1 MNKIENFLSDLTKYV
16 VLGIAIVAAVAIG
29 TNGLIRRNVENQI
42 ISVTGMGTE
51 DFKSDLV
58 VWSGSFTQLSRDMKE
73 SYARLSADQA
83 RIRDFLIRES
93 VSESDYS
100 FSSVSI
106 TKEYSYITDK
116 NGNQQSEFVG
126 YRLEQRI
133 TIESSDIEKVE
144 GISRRITDLI
154 NIGVEFYS
162 NPPQYYYTKLS
173 ELKIQLIE
181 SATKNA
187 KERAE
192 IIARNAGQKLGA
204 LKYATLGV
212 FQIIA
217 QNSSEDYSWDGAYN
231 TDAKMKTATI
241 TMKLQFGIR

>member
-1 MNKIENFLSDLTKYV
+1 MGKLGTGLSEAAKYL

-29 TNGLIRRNVENQI
+29 TGGFIRRNAESQV
-42 ISVTGMGTE
+42 ISVTGMGTA
-51 DFKSDLV
+51 DFKSDLI
-58 VWSGSFTQLSRDMKE
+58 VWSGSFTQLSRDMKD

-83 RIRDFLIRES
+83 KIKEFLAREG
-93 VSESDYS
+93 VPEENTT

-106 TKEYSYITDK
+106 VKEYSYTTDK
-116 NGNQQSEFVG
+116 EGVQHSEFVG

-133 TIESSDIEKVE
+133 TIESGEIEKIEAV
-144 GISRRITDLI
+144 SRKITDLI
-154 NIGVEFYS
+154 NSGVEFYS
-162 NPPQYYYTKLS
+162 NPPEYYYTKLS
-173 ELKIQLIE
+173 ELKIELIE
-181 SATKNA
+181 RATRNA

-204 LKYATLGV
+204 LKYATMGV

-217 QNSSEDYSWDGAYN
+217 QNSNEDFSWDGAFN

>member
-1 MNKIENFLSDLTKYV
+1 
-16 VLGIAIVAAVAIG
+16 
-29 TNGLIRRNVENQI
+29 
-42 ISVTGMGTE
+42 
-51 DFKSDLV
+51 
-58 VWSGSFTQLSRDMKE
+58 MKE
-73 SYARLSADQA
+73 AYARLSIDQSK
-83 RIRDFLIRES
+83 IRDFLTREN
-93 VSESDYS
+93 VPESEFT

-106 TKEYSYITDK
+106 TKEYTYTTDK

-133 TIESSDIEKVE
+133 AIESGEIEKIESV
-144 GISRRITDLI
+144 SRQITDLI
-154 NIGVEFYS
+154 HSGVEFYS

-181 SATKNA
+181 SATRNA
-187 KERAE
+187 RERAE

-204 LKYATLGV
+204 LKFATMGV

-217 QNSSEDYSWDGAYN
+217 QNSNEDYSWDGAYN

>member
-1 MNKIENFLSDLTKYV
+1 MGKIGSFISEIGKYII
-16 VLGIAIVAAVAIG
+16 LGIAIVAAVAVG
-29 TNGLIRRNVENQI
+29 TDGLIRRNVENQI
-42 ISVTGMGTE
+42 ISVTGMGTA
-51 DFKSDLV
+51 DFKSDLI
-58 VWSGSFTQLSRDMKE
+58 VWSGSYTQLSRDMKE
-73 SYARLSADQA
+73 AYARLSIDQSK
-83 RIRDFLIRES
+83 IRDFLTREN
-93 VSESDYS
+93 VPESEFT

-106 TKEYSYITDK
+106 TKEYTYTTDK

-133 TIESSDIEKVE
+133 AIESGEIEKIESV
-144 GISRRITDLI
+144 SRQITDLI
-154 NIGVEFYS
+154 HSGVEFYS

-181 SATKNA
+181 SATRNA
-187 KERAE
+187 RERAE

-204 LKYATLGV
+204 LKFATMGV

-217 QNSSEDYSWDGAYN
+217 QNSNEDYSWDGAYN

>member
-1 MNKIENFLSDLTKYV
+1 MGKIGSFISEIGKYII
-16 VLGIAIVAAVAIG
+16 LGIAIVAAVAVG
-29 TNGLIRRNVENQI
+29 TDGLIRRNVENQI
-42 ISVTGMGTE
+42 ISVTGMGTA
-51 DFKSDLV
+51 DFKSDLI
-58 VWSGSFTQLSRDMKE
+58 VWSGSYTQLSRDMKE
-73 SYARLSADQA
+73 AYAR
-83 RIRDFLIRES
+83 
-93 VSESDYS
+93 
-100 FSSVSI
+100 VSI
-106 TKEYSYITDK
+106 TKEYTYTTDK

-133 TIESSDIEKVE
+133 AIESGEIEKIESV
-144 GISRRITDLI
+144 SRQITDLI
-154 NIGVEFYS
+154 HSGVEFYS

-181 SATKNA
+181 SATRNA
-187 KERAE
+187 RERAE

-204 LKYATLGV
+204 LKFATMGV

-217 QNSSEDYSWDGAYN
+217 QNSNEDYSWDGAYN

>member
-1 MNKIENFLSDLTKYV
+1 
-16 VLGIAIVAAVAIG
+16 
-29 TNGLIRRNVENQI
+29 VENQI